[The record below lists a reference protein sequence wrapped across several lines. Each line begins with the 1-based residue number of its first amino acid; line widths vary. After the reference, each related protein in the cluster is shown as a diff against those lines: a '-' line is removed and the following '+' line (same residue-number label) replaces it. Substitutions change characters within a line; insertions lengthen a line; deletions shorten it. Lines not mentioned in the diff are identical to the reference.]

1 MVLINI
7 YQKGETDFS
16 HNGITTLLPTSA
28 FVTEGINGAFELK
41 LSHPFD
47 KSGKHEHL
55 EQGNIIKASTP
66 RGLQLFRIY
75 RSVKSLL
82 GEREVNARH
91 ISYDLA
97 SNFLENCYVDTKTGD
112 AAIKHI
118 LSSTQYASV
127 FSGSSDIALLNSAR
141 YINTNPL
148 AALLGG
154 EENSFINRWGGEV
167 LRDNFEIS
175 VNTRIGSDSG
185 EVIRYGKNL
194 TDLKLDEDMSGVATR
209 LLPTGVSENG
219 AVLQLPEKYISS
231 SRLGL
236 YPYPIIKHIHY
247 SDIKVGAE
255 VDGVIKYQT
264 AEAAYIEL
272 RNRVNLLFAAG
283 IDLLRVSLAVE
294 FVDRDTRLFQLGQL
308 QLGDDVR
315 VIHEQF
321 GADFCLRIV
330 AYDWNC
336 LLERYENL
344 TIGDRRPGLA
354 DSINQVETT
363 VGGIESTLDGN
374 ITAINIAANAI
385 TAEKIV
391 AGAIESDKIAAR
403 AITTEKLAV
412 GAVVA
417 ENIAVGTITAETG
430 IIGNGAIGTTQ
441 IADGSI
447 TDAKIVGLTA
457 SKITAGTLDA
467 GEINVIN
474 LNAANITVGTIN
486 GQQIA
491 DGAITADKLAVGAV
505 TSDKIPFGAIKESQ
519 LNWSTHIIF

>member
-1 MVLINI
+1 MVLIKVFSKN
-7 YQKGETDFS
+7 ETDFT
-16 HNGITTLLPTSA
+16 HNGLTALIPSSGI
-28 FVTEGINGAFELK
+28 VTEGLNGVLELRI
-41 LSHPFD
+41 SHPFD
-47 KSGKHEHL
+47 QYGKHEYL

-75 RSVKSLL
+75 RSVKSML

-97 SNFLENCYVDTKTGD
+97 SNFLENCYVDTKNGD
-112 AAIKHI
+112 AAMKHI
-118 LSSTQYASV
+118 LASTQYTCG
-127 FSGSSDIALLNSAR
+127 FTGSSDITLLNSAH
-141 YINTNPL
+141 YVNTNPL

-154 EENSFINRWGGEV
+154 EENSFVNRWGGEV
-167 LRDNFEIS
+167 LRDNFTIA
-175 VNTRIGSDSG
+175 VNTRLGSDNG
-185 EVIRYGKNL
+185 EVIRYGKNM
-194 TDLKLDEDMSGVATR
+194 TDLRLDEDLSSVVTR
-209 LLPTGVSENG
+209 LMPTGLLENG
-219 AVLQLPEKYISS
+219 AMMQLPEKYISS

-247 SDIKVGAE
+247 SDVKVGAE
-255 VDGVIKYQT
+255 VDGVIKYQS
-264 AEAAYIEL
+264 AEAAYTEL
-272 RNRVNLLFAAG
+272 RSRVNLLFVSG
-283 IDLLRVSLAVE
+283 IDLPRITLAVE
-294 FVDRDTRLFQLGQL
+294 FVYLDTHLFQLGRL

-321 GADFCLRIV
+321 GADFFLRVV
-330 AYDWNC
+330 AYNWNC
-336 LLERYENL
+336 ILDRYENL
-344 TIGDRRPGLA
+344 TIGDNRPGLA
-354 DSINQVETT
+354 DSINQVEAA
-363 VGGIESTLDGN
+363 VGSIESTLDGN
-374 ITAINIAANAI
+374 ISAINIAANAI

-417 ENIAVGTITAETG
+417 ESIAVGIITAETG
-430 IIGNGAIGTTQ
+430 IIANGAIGTTQ

-467 GEINVIN
+467 GEINVVN

-491 DGAITADKLAVGAV
+491 DGAITVDKIAIGAV
-505 TSDKIPFGAIKESQ
+505 TSEKIPFGAIKESQ